1 MDAEY
6 LILRTIDG
14 DDTLSIVEY
23 PCADARALLATLA
36 AGRLIV
42 CSVTWCGRT
51 MEVEAILA

>member
-6 LILRTIDG
+6 LILRTVDG

-23 PCADARALLATLA
+23 PCADARALLAILA
-36 AGRLIV
+36 TGRLIV